1 MPHYFRSPHQTTMA
15 QSTHAF
21 RRILRPFPLTGLSGL
36 SSAIAPSLEK
46 QDIVATEAPESNAT
60 IREASALVGSAASIL
75 NADMAAGVLAARQVR
90 TDGSTPK
97 NASNPMGFNFKDL
110 MRDAHDFVD
119 AIATVLPKLQSGAN
133 SFYGA
138 PKSRAYDAH
147 ELTQLEAKAVRPGEV
162 AQITIKLHNDNAD
175 TVRLVP
181 DCTALLGSSGYRIG
195 EDRLTFSPRDVR
207 LAPDEFANLTLD
219 VGVPND
225 CAKGKYSGLVKVTG
239 ANYLCV
245 FVTVE
250 VV

>member
-1 MPHYFRSPHQTTMA
+1 MPHYFRSSRQSTLA
-15 QSTHAF
+15 QSAHAF
-21 RRILRPFPLTGLSGL
+21 RRILKPFPLTGLSDL
-36 SSAIAPSLEK
+36 ALPIAPSLETL
-46 QDIVATEAPESNAT
+46 DIAATEPSEPNAAM
-60 IREASALVGSAASIL
+60 REASALVGSAASIL

-90 TDGSTPK
+90 ADGSTVK
-97 NASNPMGFNFKDL
+97 NTSNLTGFNFNDL
-110 MRDAHDFVD
+110 LRDAHDFVD

-138 PKSRAYDAH
+138 PKSSAYENH

-162 AQITIKLHNDNAD
+162 AQITIKLHNDNTD

-181 DCTALLGSSGYRIG
+181 NCTALLGSTGHRIG
-195 EDRLTFSPRDVR
+195 EERLTFSPREAR
-207 LAPDEFANLTLD
+207 LPPDEFANLTLD
-219 VGVPND
+219 IRVPDD
-225 CAKGKYSGLVKVTG
+225 CAKGTYSGLVKVTG